1 MDLANQRL
9 ALTAL
14 LAQALAFALAALAD
28 VAEYPDIQAGPETPV
43 DTPPRYLHG
52 YPGAVGVN
60 HLVLTQG
67 KARGAHVRERRVQ
80 CLFLIQGMDIA
91 DRHSPE
97 PSSGMTEQYRGLL
110 VDVMDRPRCVG
121 DDDRV
126 RRLLDQ
132 GPIDPRSYAAMA
144 TAKHRHRHR
153 AAHHRSDQDAA
164 PQRRR
169 RTKRDEQRPPAALD
183 TGHTRPPLSSR

>member
-1 MDLANQRL
+1 MDLADQCL

-14 LAQALAFALAALAD
+14 LTQALTFALAALAQ
-28 VAEYPDIQAGPETPV
+28 VAEDPDIQAGPETPV
-43 DTPPRYLHG
+43 DTPPRHLHG
-52 YPGAVGVN
+52 YAGTIGVD

-67 KARGAHVRERRVQ
+67 EARGAHVRKRGVQ
-80 CLFLIQGMDIA
+80 GRFLIRGMDIA

-97 PSSGMTEQYRGLL
+97 PASGMTQQYRGLFI
-110 VDVMDRPRCVG
+110 DVVDRPREVG
-121 DDDRV
+121 DDDGV

-132 GPIDPRSYAAMA
+132 GPMDPRAYAAMA
-144 TAKHRHRHR
+144 AAEHRRRHRTTGHR
-153 AAHHRSDQDAA
+153 PEQDAA

-169 RTKRDEQRPPAALD
+169 RTERDEQRLPAPLD